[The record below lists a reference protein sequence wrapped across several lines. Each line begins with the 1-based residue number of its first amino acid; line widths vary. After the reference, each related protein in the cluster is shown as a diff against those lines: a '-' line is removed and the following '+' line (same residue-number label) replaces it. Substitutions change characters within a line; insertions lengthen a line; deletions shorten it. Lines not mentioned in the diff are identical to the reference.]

1 MGQTWAP
8 MVNAP
13 PPTMPENTIQES
25 EEEKSK
31 REGIL
36 LTLFCT
42 FNKSLMPAFVEFS
55 EAVKKEM
62 KTQREALKKQRD
74 EYLNRS
80 QNLKRELKILK
91 QKRSDLIGSQN
102 ANPSSPRTNSMVKEN
117 DKLQVSDIIRNS
129 FTFSVQ
135 FYLVFGG
142 TF

>member
-1 MGQTWAP
+1 
-8 MVNAP
+8 
-13 PPTMPENTIQES
+13 
-25 EEEKSK
+25 
-31 REGIL
+31 
-36 LTLFCT
+36 
-42 FNKSLMPAFVEFS
+42 
-55 EAVKKEM
+55 M

-102 ANPSSPRTNSMVKEN
+102 ANPPSPRTNSFVKEN
-117 DKLQVSDIIRNS
+117 DKLQVSDKIRDS
-129 FTFSVQ
+129 FTISVQ